1 MLTNLVG
8 KWNTVAI
15 SRAHFTKWGVKL
27 LIAIISRPW
36 CSQEKNNWTLLL
48 IISTILVDIVIRCL
62 KRMWSSCVTFVFLNC
77 CSAYNLFS
85 NVLISSTLAA
95 KIFVHTVGTHAYIAH
110 EVLLKKEYNGKVL
123 CVVSLII
130 LHLTYCFCSVC
141 MLLFSTWTTC
151 LFVKTFYT
159 RTICSHA

>member
-27 LIAIISRPW
+27 LIAIISCPW

-62 KRMWSSCVTFVFLNC
+62 KRMWSSCVTFVFINC
-77 CSAYNLFS
+77 CSTYNLFPMYS
-85 NVLISSTLAA
+85 SVLHSQPKSI
-95 KIFVHTVGTHAYIAH
+95 VGTPAYIAH